1 MLYTMLYTPLWAFGN
16 ESTYVHPCP
25 PQSKSNQNPLTQP
38 NYANPTRNDG
48 GTGKD
53 IKPTHIVGQLFVD
66 FSI

>member
-1 MLYTMLYTPLWAFGN
+1 MGLFSFIPYHIYSLHTQILYTDMLYTLQF
-16 ESTYVHPCP
+16 
-25 PQSKSNQNPLTQP
+25 QP